1 MGVPLYLLIQEKYGV
16 FNHTVSCHSL
26 VLNGHVSANI
36 ICSDSN
42 VVTFPGKYAATIMD
56 TLANTELFLLVADR
70 LCDRNHVK

>member
-1 MGVPLYLLIQEKYGV
+1 MGVPLCLLIQEKYGV

-42 VVTFPGKYAATIMD
+42 VVTFPGKYAATIWIPSL
-56 TLANTELFLLVADR
+56 TLRCSFSSQIASATETM
-70 LCDRNHVK
+70 